1 MKKNQKQPF
10 ISVEKAV
17 LKTVFKSYKKTLE
30 QESHFNEI
38 SYLSSLQFYQKRDSN
53 TEVLQCHPRHFSGQL
68 LLSE

>member
-38 SYLSSLQFYQKRDSN
+38 SYLSSLQFY
-53 TEVLQCHPRHFSGQL
+53 
-68 LLSE
+68 